1 MASGVPSPTQ
11 KDQHVS
17 HPQPRAKQSQDSCW
31 DQRVTVVVD
40 LNYTKSF
47 PSDICT
53 ICNTVRY
60 YNARV
65 SSDFPHK
72 ETCQYQGTDYFTGY
86 IIGPTNSLLKYEEI
100 YDSAMEK
107 MSSFPEGTT
116 TFEMGPYSRRDLDW

>member
-11 KDQHVS
+11 KDLHVS
-17 HPQPRAKQSQDSCW
+17 HAQPQAQQSRDSCW
-31 DQRVTVVVD
+31 DQRKVVVVD

-60 YNARV
+60 YNEP
-65 SSDFPHK
+65 SSSTFPHK

-86 IIGPTNSLLKYEEI
+86 VIGPTNSSPEYAEVYER
-100 YDSAMEK
+100 AMANT
-107 MSSFPEGTT
+107 SFYPENTT
-116 TFEMGPYSRRDLDW
+116 VINMGGCIQ